1 MYSLF
6 RQTWGLFLL
15 QNDGLY
21 VDKLSLLQL
30 LKFVLTGLQGVRTIL
45 KESLVFFNN
54 VKNARTWAN
63 LPHRVFALDWQKAKI
78 GFFRILGKI
87 TIFKFRKI
95 ILLSSFLSSFAN
107 RTGCRTHVKFVSWF
121 SERDCLGALLAGKIS
136 LKCRFLL
143 W

>member
-30 LKFVLTGLQGVRTIL
+30 LKFVLTGLPEVRTML

-54 VKNARTWAN
+54 VKNAWT
-63 LPHRVFALDWQKAKI
+63 
-78 GFFRILGKI
+78 
-87 TIFKFRKI
+87 
-95 ILLSSFLSSFAN
+95 
-107 RTGCRTHVKFVSWF
+107 
-121 SERDCLGALLAGKIS
+121 
-136 LKCRFLL
+136 
-143 W
+143 